1 LILGTNDLR
10 EGWPWT
16 PPITLLGK
24 SCLCFLEDDAA
35 KQLYRL
41 LERPLSHRIL
51 LKYAPLFAEYA
62 AKCLEEIQLG
72 LFKRKSGISMRGG
85 SSNSD
90 IGYQTD
96 NENGDEESADDDI
109 NASYKLKW
117 EALRSYTFDLV
128 DGPLLATNTWNQEKS
143 IDELKRTRRRKLPS
157 RDMMLKYMERMK
169 LGLDVI
175 KVTFGP
181 EWMYFWMMNEYGR
194 ALNARMHLEAIVQD
208 HIARMSAE
216 VPVHRERGHPF
227 RDPTTQ
233 TIPLLA
239 LRKNILRNSEDIFG
253 VQISSR
259 PTDISEKASVDPVL
273 SRPRSFT
280 LPECML
286 RHQSSDEDCVHEP
299 TGDYVDTFHT
309 EQDLDRPRCYQRS
322 SGLGSPPRRV
332 PFLQMSLRSSGDLI
346 KCISSPNVSPTTVSN
361 DTKVELQTTTL
372 SCKLQD
378 FREITGSTVSSED
391 HDSAENFSPQLY
403 QAMDS
408 AQKSCGSHSP
418 FRQKKRRAQVRPPK
432 IETMSLLE
440 RILRQQDDN
449 GNGVS
454 QVVAMEIAIALWMIM
469 DAGNAWT
476 VMALNLLSKDSKAT
490 ELVLEELDN
499 LELEYGSDELF
510 SPIVLGKMLYLDAL
524 IYEAIR
530 LCPPFLGGLK
540 VTSETVV
547 FEDEGIQVP
556 KGSHV
561 FFCQPSARNFNI
573 LDAVGERPE
582 NLAEQYPCLE
592 IFGFLPFHGLEIPL
606 MVLQSKVFL
615 ITVLRRFTP
624 LTSKKRTFI
633 RRVKSVVA
641 EKILQS
647 PLLRN
652 KSGSSKPGEDRPDNS
667 EDQHLN
673 HTDGNR
679 SFQSQHCSEDL
690 ETGCLPVV
698 DSIGGVTS
706 VDAMRLFTKIPF
718 PEPKKVVYLIPR
730 FE

>member
-1 LILGTNDLR
+1 
-10 EGWPWT
+10 
-16 PPITLLGK
+16 
-24 SCLCFLEDDAA
+24 LEDDAA
-35 KQLYRL
+35 KQLCRL
-41 LERPLSHRIL
+41 LERPLSHRVL
-51 LKYAPLFAEYA
+51 LNYAPFFAEYA
-62 AKCLEEIQLG
+62 AKCLEDIQLG
-72 LFKRKSGISMRGG
+72 LFKRKSGINMRAAASM
-85 SSNSD
+85 SD
-90 IGYQTD
+90 TGYQTD
-96 NENGDEESADDDI
+96 NENGDEESADDDV
-109 NASYKLKW
+109 NVSYKLKW
-117 EALRSYTFDLV
+117 EALRSYTFDLI
-128 DGPLLATNTWNQEKS
+128 DGPLLATNAWNQEKS
-143 IDELKRTRRRKLPS
+143 VEESKRTRRVTRRKLRRPS
-157 RDMMLKYMERMK
+157 RDVMLKYMERTK

-181 EWMYFWMMNEYGR
+181 EWMYVWMMNEYGR

-208 HIARMSAE
+208 HIANMSAE
-216 VPVHRERGHPF
+216 VPVHRERGHLF
-227 RDPTTQ
+227 RDPSTQ

-239 LRKNILRNSEDIFG
+239 VRENVLRNSEDIFG

-259 PTDISEKASVDPVL
+259 SIDVPERTSVNPEL

-286 RHQSSDEDCVHEP
+286 RQQSSDEDCVHEP

-332 PFLQMSLRSSGDLI
+332 LFAQMNVCSAGDLVS
-346 KCISSPNVSPTTVSN
+346 CTSLPNFSRIYKKT
-361 DTKVELQTTTL
+361 DTEVELPTKTL

-378 FREITGSTVSSED
+378 PREIIGSTVSSED
-391 HDSAENFSPQLY
+391 HDSAENFPSKPS

-408 AQKSCGSHSP
+408 AEKSCCSHSP
-418 FRQKKRRAQVRPPK
+418 FRQKRRRTQFLQPK

-454 QVVAMEIAIALWMIM
+454 QVVATEIAIALWMIM

-476 VMALNLLSKDSKAT
+476 IMALNLLSKDNKAM

-499 LELEYGSDELF
+499 LELEYGCGELF
-510 SPIVLGKMLYLDAL
+510 SPMVLGRMLYLDAL

-547 FEDEGIQVP
+547 FQDDGIQVP

-573 LDAVGERPE
+573 LEAVGERPE
-582 NLAEQYPCLE
+582 NLAERYPCLE
-592 IFGFLPFHGLEIPL
+592 VFGFLPFRGIEIPL
-606 MVLQSKVFL
+606 MVMQSKVFL

-624 LTSKKRTFI
+624 MTSKKRTFI
-633 RRVKSVVA
+633 RRVKSAVA

-647 PLLRN
+647 PLIRS
-652 KSGSSKPGEDRPDNS
+652 KMCSSKTGEDWPDNNH
-667 EDQHLN
+667 EDPHLN
-673 HTDGNR
+673 HTDGNHFFR
-679 SFQSQHCSEDL
+679 SQNFSDDP
-690 ETGCLPVV
+690 ETGCSRMEDTV
-698 DSIGGVTS
+698 GGVTS

-718 PEPKKVVYLIPR
+718 PEPRKVVHLTPR